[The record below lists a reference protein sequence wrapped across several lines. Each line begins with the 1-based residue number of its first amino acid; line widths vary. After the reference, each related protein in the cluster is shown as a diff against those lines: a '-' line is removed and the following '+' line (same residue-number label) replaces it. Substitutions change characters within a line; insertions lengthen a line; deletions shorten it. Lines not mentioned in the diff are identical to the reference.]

1 MKKFCFFYIIYT
13 PILLLLSY
21 ATWGSEYSAMV
32 QIVAFFFTG
41 ILSLIV
47 QLCIRDHFLKEVK
60 SISYE
65 VYQSMSNLSST
76 QKIYDI
82 NIDPNYQYSSDIQKL
97 LSWLRFYSW
106 CTLGV
111 VLLSFILAFLATT

>member
-47 QLCIRDHFLKEVK
+47 QLCIRDHFLK
-60 SISYE
+60 
-65 VYQSMSNLSST
+65 
-76 QKIYDI
+76 
-82 NIDPNYQYSSDIQKL
+82 
-97 LSWLRFYSW
+97 F
-106 CTLGV
+106 G
-111 VLLSFILAFLATT
+111 